1 MPGQE
6 SPAELRPG
14 LQWNEE
20 TLWFD
25 ALQSRFGVWVFLP
38 FFLCICIPGS
48 PGEFIYLLHE
58 EEGEAGQGAKLK
70 NGSSTRYCPELGWR
84 RSGLAADH
92 HVPCRR
98 ILGEPS
104 GPMGNNQPPGSPW
117 SVAGAGAASTR
128 RGSDSEPRRL
138 LEDGRTY
145 LIKNINTT
153 ARSLK
158 HLRSPWCS

>member
-25 ALQSRFGVWVFLP
+25 ALQSLFGVGVFFP

-70 NGSSTRYCPELGWR
+70 NGSSTRYCKERDAQSWGGGGQVWPQTTT
-84 RSGLAADH
+84 
-92 HVPCRR
+92 CR
-98 ILGEPS
+98 
-104 GPMGNNQPPGSPW
+104 
-117 SVAGAGAASTR
+117 VAGSWESPQDRWAITSPQDPRGAWPVPEPHAPGAGVTANLGACWKTV
-128 RGSDSEPRRL
+128 G
-138 LEDGRTY
+138 
-145 LIKNINTT
+145 LI
-153 ARSLK
+153 
-158 HLRSPWCS
+158 